1 MDPRQVGRLSESL
14 LATTRLSWGGLAHQA
29 VAAIENA
36 CLDIHAKALGVPV
49 YALFGGPFRERVP
62 VYWTHCGSYRVRHA
76 AFYEKELGLEPVRT
90 LDDFTRLGR
99 EAVQQ
104 GFRAVK
110 TNPVFF
116 DRDKPYMFNGGF
128 RIEPGFLDR
137 SISDRHIGAIAD
149 QLDALRDGIGPD
161 RGLMLDVSFSQRTEG
176 YLRLARRLEPLD
188 LYWLELDMR
197 DPEGLA
203 LIRQSTGTP
212 IASLELLHGIHDFRP
227 YLVQRAVDTAIVD
240 PMWNGVWQSVRVAT
254 LADAFETHVAPH
266 NPVGDLA
273 NLMSAHFCAAIPNFR
288 IMELRPDEAPWTRD
302 FLTHP
307 VDDRERRDPR
317 ADASRLGL
325 RHQRGS
331 AEGASAPVGA
341 LGRSADARR
350 LLGPDAAGAAT
361 SRRRASGCPGSRAR
375 GGGNAS
381 RSARRAERRGS
392 ADPLRCAARTG
403 AAGGRRLGG
412 AGQHGALDAF
422 PYRGPGGFR
431 CGRTPARRRRHLSRR
446 RVAPTVAEHAMTLL
460 LALTRRVPAMLEEQA
475 KRNWSRLDVSAKAT
489 SVEGKVMTIVGYG
502 QIGRQVALR
511 ARPFGIRTIGVS
523 RTRKSDDLLD
533 ESCTLSE
540 LDQALGRADIV
551 MLTIALTRGDPSPV
565 RPRADWMRASP
576 ASC

>member
-1 MDPRQVGRLSESL
+1 MKITNIETLHGDGGYRVCSYVKVSTDEGIVGWAEYYEGLSGVSVTPLIRNFAKVAVGMDPRPVGRLSESL

-36 CLDIHAKALGVPV
+36 CLDIQAKALGVPV

-90 LDDFTRLGR
+90 LDDFVRLGR
-99 EAVQQ
+99 EALQQ

-116 DRDKPYMFNGGF
+116 DKDKPYMFNGGF

-137 SISDRHIGAIAD
+137 SISDRHIGAIVD
-149 QLDALRDGIGPD
+149 QLHALREGIGPD

-176 YLRLARRLEPLD
+176 YLRLAHRLEPLN

-203 LIRQSTGTP
+203 LIRRSTATP
-212 IASLELLHGIHDFRP
+212 IASLESLHGIHDFRP

-273 NLMSAHFCAAIPNFR
+273 NLMSAHLCAAIPNFR

-307 VDDRERRDPR
+307 STIENGEMLVP
-317 ADASRLGL
+317 SRPGW
-325 RHQRGS
+325 GS
-331 AEGASAPVGA
+331 
-341 LGRSADARR
+341 DI
-350 LLGPDAAGAAT
+350 
-361 SRRRASGCPGSRAR
+361 
-375 GGGNAS
+375 N
-381 RSARRAERRGS
+381 
-392 ADPLRCAARTG
+392 
-403 AAGGRRLGG
+403 
-412 AGQHGALDAF
+412 
-422 PYRGPGGFR
+422 
-431 CGRTPARRRRHLSRR
+431 
-446 RVAPTVAEHAMTLL
+446 
-460 LALTRRVPAMLEEQA
+460 EE
-475 KRNWSRLDVSAKAT
+475 
-489 SVEGKVMTIVGYG
+489 
-502 QIGRQVALR
+502 ALR
-511 ARPFGIRTIGVS
+511 ARP
-523 RTRKSDDLLD
+523 
-533 ESCTLSE
+533 
-540 LDQALGRADIV
+540 
-551 MLTIALTRGDPSPV
+551 
-565 RPRADWMRASP
+565 PRSAR
-576 ASC
+576 